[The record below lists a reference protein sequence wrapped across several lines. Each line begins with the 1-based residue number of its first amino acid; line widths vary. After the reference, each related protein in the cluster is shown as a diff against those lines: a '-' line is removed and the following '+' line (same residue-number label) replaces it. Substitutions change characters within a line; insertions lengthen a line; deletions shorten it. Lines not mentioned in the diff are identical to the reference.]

1 MENGRSTNYWPG
13 FVDALSNMVLAM
25 IFVVLVLGLAMGMYA
40 TLAADAIAKRLMAEA
55 EAARMLSA
63 GGDRSADV
71 PPRGTGQ
78 PRVDPTP
85 EQAPAAKLRVQRA
98 ASAEPPDPARVRRQ
112 QNVIIIEFE
121 GQTVAL
127 DEAAQAALG
136 RALQP
141 AGELLRTGQA
151 DIVARSPGGNLTE
164 SQHVSF
170 YRAMAIRNIL
180 IERGMSPERITVRVP
195 ESDGAD
201 LPHGEVRI
209 ALRAGVREG
218 AR

>member
-40 TLAADAIAKRLMAEA
+40 TLAADAIAKRLLAEA
-55 EAARMLSA
+55 EAARILNA
-63 GGDRSADV
+63 ATDRPDNALPQGV
-71 PPRGTGQ
+71 AQ
-78 PRVDPTP
+78 PRVDPSP
-85 EQAPAAKLRVQRA
+85 EQGPTAKLRVQRA
-98 ASAEPPDPARVRRQ
+98 VSTAPPDPTRVRRQ

-121 GQTVAL
+121 GQAVTL
-127 DEAAQAALG
+127 DDASQAALG

-141 AGELLRTGQA
+141 AGELLRTGHA
-151 DIVARSPGGNLTE
+151 EIVARSPGGNLTE
-164 SQHVSF
+164 SQHISF

-180 IERGMSPERITVRVP
+180 LERGMAPERVTVRVP
-195 ESDGAD
+195 ETEGPD

-209 ALRAGVREG
+209 ALRAGAREV